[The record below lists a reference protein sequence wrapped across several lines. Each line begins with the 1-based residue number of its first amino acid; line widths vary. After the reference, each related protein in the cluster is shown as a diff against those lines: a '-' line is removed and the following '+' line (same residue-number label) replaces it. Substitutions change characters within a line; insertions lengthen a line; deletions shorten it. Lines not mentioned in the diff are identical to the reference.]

1 MIYRLDNFIENRIN
15 PITNQPYDD
24 SWIVWQL
31 TYSKEYKLMV
41 GSFNGCAYTIKFSRY
56 TDGWEMSVCDF
67 MEYNK
72 RLNKNMILVISET
85 DLKSAEVKYKG
96 HSFDEPVLRK
106 DEQEYTVHSTSLE
119 NWQLI
124 QKCDCLKSWNILKA
138 EGVVTEEK
146 PIGNAL
152 GDPADF
158 SNYKSGHTRD
168 NAFLSRKVVDENGL
182 EIKTALI
189 VCKAFHA
196 RRCLMLYQMAFPDV
210 EIKVCPIH
218 CYNITKDNW
227 YKTEQGIN
235 RVLGELARCGNQFVG
250 DVKEY
255 LL

>member
-158 SNYKSGHTRD
+158 SNYIMFGKNVKPQFIGGRDTYADIGQTLADYFKLPPINVGKS
-168 NAFLSRKVVDENGL
+168 FLDK
-182 EIKTALI
+182 
-189 VCKAFHA
+189 
-196 RRCLMLYQMAFPDV
+196 
-210 EIKVCPIH
+210 
-218 CYNITKDNW
+218 
-227 YKTEQGIN
+227 
-235 RVLGELARCGNQFVG
+235 
-250 DVKEY
+250 
-255 LL
+255 

>member
-1 MIYRLDNFIENRIN
+1 MIYRLDNFIENSIN

-24 SWIVWQL
+24 SWAIWML
-31 TYSKEYKLMV
+31 TYSKEYKMMV

-119 NWQLI
+119 NLQLI

-146 PIGNAL
+146 P
-152 GDPADF
+152 
-158 SNYKSGHTRD
+158 
-168 NAFLSRKVVDENGL
+168 
-182 EIKTALI
+182 
-189 VCKAFHA
+189 
-196 RRCLMLYQMAFPDV
+196 
-210 EIKVCPIH
+210 
-218 CYNITKDNW
+218 NI
-227 YKTEQGIN
+227 
-235 RVLGELARCGNQFVG
+235 L
-250 DVKEY
+250 
-255 LL
+255 